1 MKIDVEGLEFSYN
14 GVPTLKNMNLNV
26 NKGEFLSIIGPNG
39 SGKTTFLKCINR
51 ILNPEK
57 GSIMINEFDLDKLHR
72 NDIAKQVGYIPQAE
86 RGAFP
91 TTVFDTVLMG
101 RKPHIN
107 WVPTSRDLDI
117 VVEVMEMLDLSHI
130 SMKNITELSGGQRQ
144 KVIIGR
150 ALAQQ
155 PEILLLDEPT
165 SSLDLKHQLEVL
177 DITRDQADN
186 DVTVIMSVHDLNLA
200 ARYSDKIIMMKD
212 GEIFHAG
219 GPEILT
225 PENIEPV
232 YDVSVDV
239 HRTGEQIWI
248 LPKKLNKATELKADN
263 NGYRNNRLR
272 AQRVPGTC

>member
-14 GVPTLKNMNLNV
+14 GVLTLKNMNLTV
-26 NKGEFLSIIGPNG
+26 KKGEFLSIIGPNG

-72 NDIAKQVGYIPQAE
+72 KDIAKQVGYIPQAE
-86 RGAFP
+86 KGAFP

-107 WVPTSRDLDI
+107 WVPTSRDLNI
-117 VVEVMEMLDLSHI
+117 VVDVMEMLDLSQI
-130 SMKNITELSGGQRQ
+130 SMKNINELSGGQRQ
-144 KVIIGR
+144 KVIIAR

-177 DITRDQADN
+177 DITRAQADN

-212 GEIFHAG
+212 GEIFHGG

-232 YDVSVDV
+232 YGVSVDV
-239 HRTGEQIWI
+239 YRTGDQIWI
-248 LPKKLNKATELKADN
+248 LPKKLKKAPGLKVDKN
-263 NGYRNNRLR
+263 ECTDYRLR
-272 AQRVPGTC
+272 DQRVPGTC